1 MPQSNTRRLDPHRDP
16 IYLAVGRCLEGW
28 SWVEENLAFVL
39 EGLLRHRR
47 FGLVAT
53 GFGAIRSFES
63 KLNMVDE
70 IARRALGKRQ
80 LKRWNSLKGRLNKKY
95 SKRNE
100 VAHFSVLF
108 HVNVR
113 EARLYPYWGITKG
126 KPLVSRAEGLTAKDL
141 EIRAES
147 FSKLSSDVLKFYRGL
162 PKRLGPRKAPPLP
175 SA

>member
-1 MPQSNTRRLDPHRDP
+1 
-16 IYLAVGRCLEGW
+16 
-28 SWVEENLAFVL
+28 VEENLAFVL

-126 KPLVSRAEGLTAKDL
+126 KPLVSRAEGLTAKDFRNPCGVVQQAFFGRF
-141 EIRAES
+141 EILSGPPEAARAAQS
-147 FSKLSSDVLKFYRGL
+147 TSAA
-162 PKRLGPRKAPPLP
+162 KRLTLSRLA
-175 SA
+175 A